1 MQLHFKKAKTTLEI
15 VMAKLGLTEVFHK
28 LMFIYNL
35 RVGEEFEAT
44 LIKLLYRC
52 LLGLRSI

>member
-15 VMAKLGLTEVFHK
+15 IMAKLGLTEIFHK

-35 RVGEEFEAT
+35 RLGEDFEAT

-52 LLGLRSI
+52 LLG